1 MLNLQPT
8 AELRCYGSEQIQ
20 AIWPVAKPLIQKALD
35 RGSIYSID
43 EIYMGLRRKEMQ
55 LWMWAHKAALVT
67 SIQNI
72 DGKTFC
78 LLLTLAGESMSQWF
92 QYLPLVEDWA
102 REQGAQ
108 EMQVYGRIG
117 WARLTGYDIEY
128 TKMVKIL

>member
-55 LWMWAHKAALVT
+55 LWMWADKAALLTV
-67 SIQNI
+67 IQNI
-72 DGKTFC
+72 EGKLHC
-78 LLLTLAGESMSQWF
+78 LLLALAGESMPARSSKATAEAGTQW
-92 QYLPLVEDWA
+92 
-102 REQGAQ
+102 
-108 EMQVYGRIG
+108 GRVTSIELLIFVGRFFIG
-117 WARLTGYDIEY
+117 CVVCSGW
-128 TKMVKIL
+128 

>member
-55 LWMWAHKAALVT
+55 LWMWADKAALVT
-67 SIQNI
+67 AIQNI
-72 DGKTFC
+72 EGKLHC
-78 LLLTLAGESMSQWF
+78 LLLALAGESMTQWF
-92 QYLPLVEDWA
+92 QYLPIVEDWA

-108 EMQVYGRIG
+108 EMQIYGRIG
-117 WARLTGYDIEY
+117 WARLTGYNIEY
-128 TKMVKIL
+128 TKMVKTL